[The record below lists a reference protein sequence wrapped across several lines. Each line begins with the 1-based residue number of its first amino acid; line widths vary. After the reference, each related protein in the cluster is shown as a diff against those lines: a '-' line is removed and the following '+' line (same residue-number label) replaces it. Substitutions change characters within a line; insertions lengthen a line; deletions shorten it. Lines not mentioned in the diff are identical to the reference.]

1 MIWRRRL
8 VALSVV
14 TLSAYGYFAAIHPTQ
29 RLDDHPFFEQGE
41 TKVIAHQGGGDLWPE
56 NTLLAFREAWRMGV
70 DVLEMDLRWTSDGQF
85 VVMHDAFLDG
95 TTNGSGEVSATSLAE
110 VRELDAG
117 YRFKTKAGFPYR
129 DRGLVVP
136 TLTDVL
142 SAFPNA
148 RFNVEMK
155 GFTGELALQLCD
167 VLKAQG
173 ASRRTLVAS
182 FDHEPM
188 VAFRSACPETATSAT
203 LREGLLYH
211 YLGRLHL
218 WSLYR
223 SPALVFQVPQRFK
236 DTEVIT
242 AEFLERTRAM
252 NARVQV
258 WTVNDEDDMKRL
270 LAAGVD
276 GIVTDRPDRLFRVLG
291 RRASPMGPPLAR
303 TTGTNLSSEAEKEE

>member
-1 MIWRRRL
+1 MIWYRRL

-41 TKVIAHQGGGDLWPE
+41 TKVIAHQGRQGLWPE
-56 NTLLAFREAWRMGV
+56 NTLLAFREAWNMGV

-85 VVMHDAFLDG
+85 VAMHDASVEG
-95 TTNGSGEVSATSLAE
+95 TTNGSGEVSTTSLAE
-110 VRELDAG
+110 VRKLDAG
-117 YRFKTKAGFPYR
+117 YRFKPKEGFPYR

-136 TLTDVL
+136 TLTEVL

-155 GFTGELALQLCD
+155 RFTGELAAQLCAELREQD
-167 VLKAQG
+167 

-203 LREGLLYH
+203 VREGLLYH

-223 SPALVFQVPQRFK
+223 SPALAFQVPERFR
-236 DTEVIT
+236 DIDVIT
-242 AEFLERTRAM
+242 AEFLQRARAM
-252 NARVQV
+252 NARVHV

-276 GIVTDRPDRLFRVLG
+276 GILTDQPDRLLRVLG
-291 RRASPMGPPLAR
+291 RRASPSGTPLAQ
-303 TTGTNLSSEAEKEE
+303 TSGTNLSSGAEQEE